1 MITHSRSRK
10 KSSLMQKEN
19 RIWKLMIAPSMIVL
33 VLMSIYPMI
42 FNVYNSLFDW
52 NFANPNKPK
61 KFVGLNNFITTLTDQ
76 NFLRALLNTII
87 LMVAAV
93 SLQFILGFAIAL
105 LYNRQTRGTKIF
117 RSLFITPTMITP
129 IVASLM
135 WLLMYNSDYGVVKY
149 LLTLIGIKN
158 PPALLASQYLAMPAV
173 ILVDVWQWTPF
184 VTLIILAGLT
194 AMPKEALEAARVDG
208 ANFFQQLF
216 HIILPSLKPVITIV
230 LLMRVMDTFKFFE
243 VVYMLT
249 KGGPGQA
256 TETVSY
262 YAYKVG
268 FSFFDV
274 GHSSAIC
281 IIILVVVTV
290 ICQILNKYMADEWE
304 V

>member
-1 MITHSRSRK
+1 MMMYPLARK
-10 KSSLMQKEN
+10 KSSLTQKEN
-19 RIWKLMIAPSMIVL
+19 RVWKLMIAPSML
-33 VLMSIYPMI
+33 VLILISIYPMI
-42 FNVYNSLFDW
+42 FNVYNSLFEW
-52 NFANPNKPK
+52 NFANPNKSK
-61 KFVGLNNFITTLTDQ
+61 KFVGFGNFISTLTDA
-76 NFLRALLNTII
+76 NFLRSLLNTLV
-87 LMVAAV
+87 LMVVAV

-105 LYNRQTRGTKIF
+105 LFNRQSRGTKIF

-149 LLTLIGIKN
+149 LLTLIGVQY
-158 PPALLASQYLAMPAV
+158 PPALLASKYLAMPAV

-194 AMPKEALEAARVDG
+194 SMPKEAVEAARVDG
-208 ANFFQQLF
+208 ANYVQQLF
-216 HIILPSLKPVITIV
+216 HIIIPSLKPVITIV
-230 LLMRVMDTFKFFE
+230 LLMRIMDSFKFFE

-256 TETVSY
+256 TETASY

-274 GHSSAIC
+274 GHSSTIC
-281 IIILVVVTV
+281 LIILVVVTL
-290 ICQILNKYMADEWE
+290 ICQFLNRYMADEWE

>member
-1 MITHSRSRK
+1 MIHPHARK
-10 KSSLMQKEN
+10 KSSLIQKEN
-19 RIWKLMIAPSMIVL
+19 RIWKLMIAPSMFVL
-33 VLMSIYPMI
+33 ILMSIYPMI
-42 FNVYNSLFDW
+42 FNVYNSLFEW

-61 KFVGLNNFITTLTDQ
+61 KFVGFENFITTLTDA
-76 NFLRALLNTII
+76 NFLRALFNTLV

-105 LYNRQTRGTKIF
+105 LFNRQSRGTKIF

-149 LLTLIGIKN
+149 LLTLIGVQN
-158 PPALLASQYLAMPAV
+158 PPALLASKYLAMPAV

-194 AMPKEALEAARVDG
+194 SMPKETVEAARVDG
-208 ANFFQQLF
+208 ANYFQQLF
-216 HIILPSLKPVITIV
+216 HIIIPSLKPVITIA

-256 TETVSY
+256 TETASY

-274 GHSSAIC
+274 GHSSTIC
-281 IIILVVVTV
+281 LIILVVVTL
-290 ICQILNKYMADEWE
+290 ICQFLNRHMADEWE